1 MIDVDKWNSSASD
14 GEYPQRM
21 LGVKHAVSANHTDPP
36 KFDLRDSE
44 MLARLA
50 ELWKF
55 ENMAS
60 TSCLI
65 EAKSTIKA
73 MAELTIKAIKSSA
86 AFTPEVFWR
95 NGPAQQKF
103 RAYTERI
110 RELCGYAAED
120 GYGLRE
126 MSLQDFWRFVMTE
139 PDIRPGSLVL
149 GDNGNLR
156 AVWRD
161 GKGTH
166 LGLQF
171 LGAGLAQYVIFKKR
185 EAASVVSRVAGRD
198 TFDGLKRQIDAFDL
212 FPLLCP

>member
-1 MIDVDKWNSSASD
+1 MMDAAKWDSSSSA

-21 LGVKHAVSANHTDPP
+21 YGLKHAALSTNHAEVP
-36 KFDLRDSE
+36 KFDPWGSE
-44 MLARLA
+44 ALARPA
-50 ELWKF
+50 EFLNIQ
-55 ENMAS
+55 NMVS
-60 TSCLI
+60 TGCLI
-65 EAKSTIKA
+65 EAESTIKA
-73 MAELTIKAIKSSA
+73 IESSA